1 MRKTASPRFG
11 SRFLIGLTFLFLYAP
26 IFILIIFSFNA
37 GASSSV
43 WKGFSL
49 HWYGELFHNR
59 LILQSI
65 YTTLLV
71 SLLATVVAT
80 FAGTFA
86 AIGFHAMRRRPRHIL
101 TTVNNIPMMNADI
114 VTGVSLC
121 LLFVAFFAGWHSFA
135 VWVNS
140 WQSLVVLPERLTMG
154 FGTLLLAH
162 ICFNI
167 PYVILSVGPKLR
179 QMDRNLI
186 DAAQDLGCTWMQAF
200 WKVVLPEIKPGIVSG
215 ALTAFTMSVDDFI
228 ISYFTAGTA
237 SSTLAMTIYGM
248 TKKRVSPQ
256 INAISTLLFVTVLL
270 LLALVNLRENRAQSR
285 NDKLRRGEAVPP
297 KRQLPPALKRVGAG
311 VLAAALIAA
320 LVLLYNKCE
329 WFRNAVNSVINF
341 FKETLT
347 AGGSVAKSVFEGI
360 GNVIGSV
367 MDAAKATVSEK
378 LSNIKTAYEEHGG
391 GISGV
396 AAAAMEAVKG
406 WYTAGYTF
414 IDNLTGGKLSEIREK
429 FSTAMSNIV
438 QGISQKF
445 TDARTAFSNGLN
457 NIKNAVSGAVTWF
470 FESGKRIVSTFANGI
485 KSAFSSAVEA
495 VKGGLQKIRNLLP
508 FSDAKEGPLS
518 TLTLSGQRT
527 MTTYAHGLTL
537 AGDAPAEAMNK
548 SLQQVQGALDREP
561 EKKIDLGGGKKD
573 KDESGD
579 EGGSGKGKQVIIH
592 KLLVP
597 VDLKK
602 IKDLQQLLALL
613 QEVEDYAA
621 ANEDG
626 EPGDDED
633 AAPAPA

>member
-1 MRKTASPRFG
+1 MSLESVFKLSLIMNMIDNLSGPMAGVASKVGANVSKLDAASQTFG
-11 SRFLIGLTFLFLYAP
+11 SMAK
-26 IFILIIFSFNA
+26 A
-37 GASSSV
+37 GAAMQEMGSQIV
-43 WKGFSL
+43 NAVLAPVEATFETRRAL
-49 HWYGELFHNR
+49 GELA
-59 LILQSI
+59 
-65 YTTLLV
+65 
-71 SLLATVVAT
+71 SLGVQDLEAVENAARS
-80 FAGTFA
+80 FSDQWAGTSKADFISA
-86 AIGFHAMRRRPRHIL
+86 AY
-101 TTVNNIPMMNADI
+101 DI
-114 VTGVSLC
+114 KSGIASLSDEGVAEFTSL
-121 LLFVAFFAGWHSFA
+121 A
-135 VWVNS
+135 
-140 WQSLVVLPERLTMG
+140 
-154 FGTLLLAH
+154 
-162 ICFNI
+162 
-167 PYVILSVGPKLR
+167 
-179 QMDRNLI
+179 
-186 DAAQDLGCTWMQAF
+186 
-200 WKVVLPEIKPGIVSG
+200 
-215 ALTAFTMSVDDFI
+215 ALTAKATKS
-228 ISYFTAGTA
+228 TAGE
-237 SSTLAMTIYGM
+237 MTSLFATGYGIY
-248 TKKRVSPQ
+248 K
-256 INAISTLLFVTVLL
+256 
-270 LLALVNLRENRAQSR
+270 
-285 NDKLRRGEAVPP
+285 D
-297 KRQLPPALKRVGAG
+297 
-311 VLAAALIAA
+311 
-320 LVLLYNKCE
+320 Y
-329 WFRNAVNSVINF
+329 
-341 FKETLT
+341 
-347 AGGSVAKSVFEGI
+347 
-360 GNVIGSV
+360 
-367 MDAAKATVSEK
+367 
-378 LSNIKTAYEEHGG
+378 
-391 GISGV
+391 
-396 AAAAMEAVKG
+396 
-406 WYTAGYTF
+406 YTF

-548 SLQQVQGALDREP
+548 SLQQVQGALDRKP

-573 KDESGD
+573 KDESSD

-633 AAPAPA
+633 AVPAPA